1 MAIKN
6 THNTTKIS
14 SIDHEEQSPIIIQNN
29 SIDQAIYEAE
39 QEIFDGAKTIS
50 LDKAYTELEILGII
64 AFVFR
69 FVKFNKKGMSP

>member
-50 LDKAYTELEILGII
+50 LGW
-64 AFVFR
+64 
-69 FVKFNKKGMSP
+69 

>member
-50 LDKAYTELEILGII
+50 LDKAYTELD
-64 AFVFR
+64 
-69 FVKFNKKGMSP
+69 KKYRG

>member
-39 QEIFDGAKTIS
+39 QEIFDGAKR
-50 LDKAYTELEILGII
+50 AYIEYPNGE
-64 AFVFR
+64 R
-69 FVKFNKKGMSP
+69 KYYD

>member
-14 SIDHEEQSPIIIQNN
+14 NINHEEQIPIIIKND

-39 QEIFDGAKTIS
+39 QEICNGAKTIS
-50 LDKAYTELEILGII
+50 LDKAYTELEERYWG
-64 AFVFR
+64 
-69 FVKFNKKGMSP
+69 